1 MPFFLPKVSDNA
13 YVCNVPPTLSK
24 QMGLRTLLVNSSNNF
39 DLAPEKYGFAL
50 LLMYVGYWV
59 YNHAW
64 LDLANLTLSL

>member
-1 MPFFLPKVSDNA
+1 M
-13 YVCNVPPTLSK
+13 YVMYPRPLSK
-24 QMGLRTLLVNSSNNF
+24 QMGLRTLLANSSNNF
-39 DLAPEKYGFAL
+39 DLAPEKRNGFAL